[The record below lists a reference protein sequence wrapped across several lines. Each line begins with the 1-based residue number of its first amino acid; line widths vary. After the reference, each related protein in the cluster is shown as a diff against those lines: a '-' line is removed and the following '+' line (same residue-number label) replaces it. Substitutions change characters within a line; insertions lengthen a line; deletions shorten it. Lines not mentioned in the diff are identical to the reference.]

1 MSKILSTKPRI
12 LWLKFNN
19 ILNILN
25 LVCWIESCRMK
36 IEGGEIF
43 KEFFKVWSKI
53 SFKIWWSLKCQ
64 FSIEVILGWSPAP
77 YLWIRRN
84 FYRDTSQLI
93 SDHLGHLEPHRWSS
107 TRPELPLR
115 IVTGAIGR
123 GFWSSS
129 RSWLFGGCSCE
140 TIKTQTGAQ
149 ELVTSAT
156 L

>member
-36 IEGGEIF
+36 VVKYLKIF
-43 KEFFKVWSKI
+43 KTCGPKYLLRAL
-53 SFKIWWSLKCQ
+53 WSLKCQ
-64 FSIEVILGWSPAP
+64 FSIEVILSWSPAP

-129 RSWLFGGCSCE
+129 RSWFFGGCSCE